1 MPTRAGEQV
10 KPEYVLNPDGT
21 VKRDKNGKLVRK
33 RRPKPK
39 TLEIKDEEGDDLVQN
54 LEEEGKASVSKK
66 NSCRKRKT
74 VVEDKTDSQGS
85 DNNGPA

>member
-1 MPTRAGEQV
+1 MLNKLKRCNYDTELYNVLKMPTRAGEMV

-39 TLEIKDEEGDDLVQN
+39 TLEIKDEDGEDLV
-54 LEEEGKASVSKK
+54 
-66 NSCRKRKT
+66 
-74 VVEDKTDSQGS
+74 
-85 DNNGPA
+85 